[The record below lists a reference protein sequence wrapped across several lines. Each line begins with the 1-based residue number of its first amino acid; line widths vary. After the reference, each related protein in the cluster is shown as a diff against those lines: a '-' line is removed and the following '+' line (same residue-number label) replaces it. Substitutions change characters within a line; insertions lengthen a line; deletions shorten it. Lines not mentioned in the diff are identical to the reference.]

1 MLLARLSEA
10 RGVSGD
16 EAAVREL
23 ILEAVLPSID
33 AYRIDSMGN
42 LLVVKG
48 KNKSGPRVMVAAHM
62 DEVGLMITR
71 VEKNGLLRFA
81 KVGGLDDRLLP
92 GKRVRVGPDGV
103 PGVIGSKPIHLDR
116 RASSVTP
123 SDELYI
129 DIGATS
135 REAAEKLVRPG
146 HYATFDTAFGEF
158 GQGCWKGKAFD
169 DRVGCALLIELLR
182 GDYDFPLYGAFTVQ
196 EEVGLRGAAT
206 AAYAI
211 HPDVALV
218 LEGTTCADIP
228 GADEHGQSTRL
239 GHGPAIT
246 AMDRTVIPP
255 RWLTDRLVAAAER
268 RGIPY
273 QWKRTTF
280 GGTDAGRIHQ
290 VRAGVPSAV
299 VSVPCRYIHSPCAVM
314 SRQDFENAQQLVR
327 GFLEDLNEGGVPR
340 HGDPS

>member
-16 EAAVREL
+16 EGAVREL
-23 ILEAVLPSID
+23 ILEAVRPHID

-48 KNKSGPRVMVAAHM
+48 KDKPGPRVMVAAHM

-71 VEKNGLLRFA
+71 IEKSGLLRFA

-116 RASSVTP
+116 KASSVTP
-123 SDELYI
+123 ADELYI

-135 REAAEKLVRPG
+135 CEEAEKLVRPG
-146 HYATFDTAFGEF
+146 QYATFDTAFGEL

-169 DRVGCALLIELLR
+169 DRVGCALLAALLEEE
-182 GDYDFPLYGAFTVQ
+182 YDFPFYAAFTVQ
-196 EEVGLRGAAT
+196 EEIGLRGAAT
-206 AAYAI
+206 AAYTIA
-211 HPDVALV
+211 PDVALV

-290 VRAGVPSAV
+290 ARAGIPSAV

-314 SRQDFENAQQLVR
+314 SQQDYHNAARLVR
-327 GFLEDLNEGGVPR
+327 GFLEDLSEGGVPR
-340 HGDPS
+340 HGD

>member
-10 RGVSGD
+10 RGVAGD
-16 EAAVREL
+16 EAAVRDI
-23 ILEAVLPSID
+23 ILEAVRPFVD
-33 AYRIDSMGN
+33 AYRVDAMGN

-48 KNKSGPRVMVAAHM
+48 RDKPGPRVMVAAHM
-62 DEVGLMITR
+62 DEVGVMITR
-71 VEKNGLLRFA
+71 IEKSGLLRFA

-116 RASSVTP
+116 KASSVTP
-123 SDELYI
+123 ADELYI

-135 REAAEKLVRPG
+135 REEAEKLVRPG
-146 HYATFDTAFGEF
+146 QYATFDTAFGEL

-169 DRVGCALLIELLR
+169 DRVGCALLAALLEE
-182 GDYDFPLYGAFTVQ
+182 DYDFPFYGAFTVQ
-196 EEVGLRGAAT
+196 EEIGLRGAAT

-211 HPDVALV
+211 APDVALV

-290 VRAGVPSAV
+290 ARTGIPSAV

-314 SRQDFENAQQLVR
+314 SQQDYHDAARLVR
-327 GFLEDLNEGGVPR
+327 GFLEDLSEGGVPR
-340 HGDPS
+340 HGD